1 VIYRIVFSTLT
12 VFVFSTVGLSAQ
24 YVTDAIAPRSPQLA
38 QGESA
43 PIHPAAMGAAVA
55 GESEAKSG
63 FLGVLYSMVL
73 PGMGEMYAG
82 RMDRGMYPLIT
93 EAGLWLGLIGVNTYG
108 SWVRDD
114 ARTFARQHAGVD
126 PAGKEDEF
134 WVHIE
139 NYRDL
144 HDYNNQRL
152 IERRLDELYPDEP
165 SFQWQWDSESSRKYY
180 KDRRILSDEMSNAVS
195 FFVLGMVANRIW
207 SAIQAGV
214 FVRRHN
220 ATLEQRAALLPSMRS
235 SLVHRM
241 GRVDELRF
249 TFTW

>member
-1 VIYRIVFSTLT
+1 LST
-12 VFVFSTVGLSAQ
+12 SGLYAQ
-24 YVTDAIAPRSPQLA
+24 YLTDAVALQSTQSVPAAPA
-38 QGESA
+38 A
-43 PIHPAAMGAAVA
+43 IHPAAMGATFEGD
-55 GESEAKSG
+55 GEEKSG

-126 PAGKEDEF
+126 PAGKADEF

-144 HDYNNQRL
+144 YDYNNQRL
-152 IERRLDELYPDEP
+152 IERRLDELYPDEA
-165 SFQWQWDSESSRKYY
+165 SFQWQWDSETSRKYY

-220 ATLEQRAALLPSMRS
+220 ATSEQRATLLPTMRS

-241 GRVDELRF
+241 GQVDELRF
-249 TFTW
+249 TFSW